1 MTFSVNTNTNALA
14 ALESLNM
21 TQQALTKAQ
30 NRVSTGLAVA
40 SAADDASTFAIAQG
54 QRGDI
59 AGFQAISSSLSM
71 GTATLNVALQGAT
84 TISNT
89 LNELEAKVVQ
99 SEDSTQD
106 KNAIQNDIKSFLSQ
120 IDSTASAA
128 QFNGVNLI
136 NGGAA
141 TTQSILSSLN
151 RSGSNINAAFISV
164 SVQNLQISAL
174 GISGLNVA
182 DQAMAVTIGST
193 FTVPASNSAI
203 TVVTTNSAGTAA
215 TSISCSTPRRPCHRR
230 PGTGSPRSPGARA
243 RARRWCRRGA
253 RPRRRRSSRRST
265 STSIA
270 PA

>member
-1 MTFSVNTNTNALA
+1 GDFSMTFSVNTNTNALA

-71 GTATLNVALQGAT
+71 GTATINVALQGAT

-99 SEDSTQD
+99 SQDSTQD

-120 IDSTASAA
+120 ITSTAAAA
-128 QFNGVNLI
+128 QFNGLNLI
-136 NGGAA
+136 NGGG

-151 RSGSNINAAFISV
+151 RSGS
-164 SVQNLQISAL
+164 
-174 GISGLNVA
+174 
-182 DQAMAVTIGST
+182 
-193 FTVPASNSAI
+193 
-203 TVVTTNSAGTAA
+203 
-215 TSISCSTPRRPCHRR
+215 
-230 PGTGSPRSPGARA
+230 
-243 RARRWCRRGA
+243 
-253 RPRRRRSSRRST
+253 
-265 STSIA
+265 
-270 PA
+270 